1 MKKFLMIILLL
12 LVVSLPLSFSEA
24 SYSAL
29 TSELDAME
37 FIEETQITEAEGHLY
52 IQMNV
57 TFQDEKMIYY
67 YQDII
72 EKVYLQAPAKSIT
85 LLIYSEGFPVFRIQS
100 IQGDIED
107 YIDGTIDRNEFL
119 EQMGIEDIR
128 SIENVLYDELNLF
141 DAYIIGIF
149 VDESESRVQLESM
162 KKPESFQDDFMAMAL
177 TVIENTPWI
186 DTVVFEF
193 FKDEEE
199 IMTIKG
205 NKDAF
210 LKAMKGTMSEED
222 FVKSLE
228 VDIPDDIKKENEDNK
243 DNKTVN
249 NSKEGSTDDKGYI
262 IIDVASGSINEV
274 ISGSK
279 IFKLDVSEG
288 NEYYF
293 KINNFETLKTEL
305 IIKDSNNQ
313 LVDDNIRDGEVIEY
327 IYADLEEG
335 EDYYLEVKPLQNM
348 NEAVDIRIET
358 SSSIIPF
365 LLGILVMLSGV
376 IFVIIKLIKKIK
388 SKK

>member
-279 IFKLDVSEG
+279 IFKLDVPEG

-305 IIKDSNNQ
+305 IIKDGNNQ

>member
-1 MKKFLMIILLL
+1 
-12 LVVSLPLSFSEA
+12 
-24 SYSAL
+24 
-29 TSELDAME
+29 
-37 FIEETQITEAEGHLY
+37 
-52 IQMNV
+52 MNV

-279 IFKLDVSEG
+279 IFKLDVPEG

-305 IIKDSNNQ
+305 IIKDGNNQ

>member
-12 LVVSLPLSFSEA
+12 LVISLPLSFSEA

-279 IFKLDVSEG
+279 IFKLDVPEG